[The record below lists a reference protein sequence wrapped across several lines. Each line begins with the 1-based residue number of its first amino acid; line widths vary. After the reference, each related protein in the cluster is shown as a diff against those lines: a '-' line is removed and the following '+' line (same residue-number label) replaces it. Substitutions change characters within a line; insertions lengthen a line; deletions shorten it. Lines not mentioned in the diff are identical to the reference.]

1 MKKTQPVEVIPILG
15 SAASSP
21 TLLAKNVISIG
32 STSIDAP
39 VPSVT
44 NIEGSAAA
52 ISFSVDV
59 VFSSSSDRIA

>member
-1 MKKTQPVEVIPILG
+1 MHPVDVIPILG

-39 VPSVT
+39 VEFVT
-44 NIEGSAAA
+44 KTPKSSTGA
-52 ISFSVDV
+52 IS
-59 VFSSSSDRIA
+59 SSTSSWISSDCIAV